1 MDKEKMKTSLL
12 DKVKPESLDALL
24 GALTE
29 VMNEVKE
36 IEPDK
41 DERRKD
47 EDYAACIGMSLT
59 VFGALRRQVLEMQGE
74 QVVG

>member
-24 GALTE
+24 DALTD
-29 VMNEVKE
+29 VMNEIKE

-41 DERRKD
+41 YKRRED
-47 EDYAACIGMSLT
+47 EDYDACLGMSLT
-59 VFGALRRQVLEMQGE
+59 VFGALRRQVLEKGE
-74 QVVG
+74 QIAG

>member
-1 MDKEKMKTSLL
+1 MKTSLL

>member
-12 DKVKPESLDALL
+12 NKVKPESLDALL

>member
-12 DKVKPESLDALL
+12 DKMKPESLDALL
-24 GALTE
+24 SALTE

>member
-12 DKVKPESLDALL
+12 DKMKPESLDALL

>member
-1 MDKEKMKTSLL
+1 MKTSLL
-12 DKVKPESLDALL
+12 DKVKPESLDVLL
-24 GALTE
+24 DALTD

-47 EDYAACIGMSLT
+47 EDYAACLSMSLT
-59 VFGALRRQVLEMQGE
+59 VFGALRRQVLEKKGKE
-74 QVVG
+74 VAG

>member
-36 IEPDK
+36 I
-41 DERRKD
+41 
-47 EDYAACIGMSLT
+47 
-59 VFGALRRQVLEMQGE
+59 
-74 QVVG
+74 